1 MTQPAPLPN
10 FFQAV
15 SPIGSQWAQSYQVTN
30 DDGSLTNIT
39 NKVFELVVRNTI
51 SNATVFSVNNTTSTT
66 YGTITVTSSTA
77 TLQVVLTPTA
87 TNLLTEYGANYTL
100 WMDQNLSDA
109 TALVAGVFY
118 GRTVAQ
124 P

>member
-15 SPIGSQWAQSYQVTN
+15 TPVGSQWAQSYQVTN
-30 DDGSLTNIT
+30 DDGTLANIS
-39 NKVFELVVRNTI
+39 NKTFELVVRNTQTA
-51 SNATVFSVNNTTSTT
+51 ATVLSVSSTAST
-66 YGTITVTSSTA
+66 ANGTITVTSSTA

-87 TNLLTEYGANYTL
+87 TSLLTEYGASYTL
-100 WMDQNLSDA
+100 WMDPNLSDA

>member
-1 MTQPAPLPN
+1 VTQPAPLPN
-10 FFQAV
+10 FFQAIA
-15 SPIGSQWAQSYQVTN
+15 PIGSQWAQSYQVTN

-39 NKVFELVVRNTI
+39 NKTFELVVR
-51 SNATVFSVNNTTSTT
+51 SNQSGATVFLVNSTASTSA
-66 YGTITVTSSTA
+66 GTITVTSSTS

-87 TNLLTEYGANYTL
+87 TNLLSEYGASYTL
-100 WMDQNLSDA
+100 WMDPNLSDA

>member
-10 FFQAV
+10 FFQVVAAQ
-15 SPIGSQWAQSYQVTN
+15 GSQWAQTYQVTN

-39 NKVFELVVRNTI
+39 NKTFELIVRNNQTG
-51 SNATVFSVNNTTSTT
+51 STVFLVNNTASTSA
-66 YGTITVTSSTA
+66 GTITVTSSSS
-77 TLQVVLTPTA
+77 TLQVVLTPTV
-87 TNLLTEYGANYTL
+87 TQLLTEYGANYTL
-100 WMDQNLSDA
+100 WMDPSLSDA
-109 TALVAGVFY
+109 TALVAGVIY

>member
-10 FFQAV
+10 FFQAIA
-15 SPIGSQWAQSYQVTN
+15 PIGSQWAQDYQVTN
-30 DDGSLTNIT
+30 DDGTLANIT
-39 NKVFELVVRNTI
+39 NKTFELVVRNTQ
-51 SNATVFSVNNTTSTT
+51 SAASVFSVTSTASTT

-77 TLQVVLTPTA
+77 TLQVVLSPNA
-87 TNLLTEYGANYTL
+87 TNLLTEYGASYTL
-100 WMDQNLSDA
+100 WMDPNLNDA